1 MLEAIAQ
8 VGALAGGRLQV
19 DRHVQA
25 PFVRRSTSIEG
36 PGNPRDDPLLFALAH
51 VGAGMDDQ
59 VGDPQQLAALDL
71 DGHRVDRLLPEGL
84 VGTGQVDQ
92 VRRVSHRVDDSR
104 LGEGQS
110 KRRDVLGR
118 ERRRVPLIVI
128 LREELNR
135 LEPDRLSGRDR
146 TIATAGDRHVSAEGP
161 SACIRL
167 AGSSGRHFHR
177 FSTPYWIPGNGRFRL
192 AGLVRLAEP
201 SAAVLP
207 AFLIEVKVADGTLLA
222 PQHSEILQ

>member
-1 MLEAIAQ
+1 MW
-8 VGALAGGRLQV
+8 
-19 DRHVQA
+19 A
-25 PFVRRSTSIEG
+25 PGWRTRSGIPSSSQRSTSSGQRLDRLFPEG
-36 PGNPRDDPLLFALAH
+36 FF
-51 VGAGMDDQ
+51 GAGQ
-59 VGDPQQLAALDL
+59 I
-71 DGHRVDRLLPEGL
+71 
-84 VGTGQVDQ
+84 DQ
-92 VRRVSHRVDDSR
+92 VRRVRDRIGDPR
-104 LGEGQS
+104 LGKGRP
-110 KRRDVLGR
+110 KRPCVLVG

-128 LREELNR
+128 LREELHR
-135 LEPDRLSGRDR
+135 LEPDRPSGVYR
-146 TIATAGDRHVSAEGP
+146 TIAPAGDRHVRAEGP

-222 PQHSEILQ
+222 PQHAEILQ